1 MYPKLEGRF
10 AQVAGINFEF
20 DPNEPPSQRIDPKS
34 IKIKNAQLDLDK
46 VKIINFE
53 HIFTIDMIC
62 YSLLMFMISV

>member
-46 VKIINFE
+46 V
-53 HIFTIDMIC
+53 
-62 YSLLMFMISV
+62 